1 MIHLSLNY
9 SPAFS
14 RYNKKD
20 ILLIIQCDSGHLYGD
35 LIACAR
41 YRIDDEREKA
51 NNQLQHSIH
60 VLFVIHLP
68 RQFSETKKHGSS
80 FVGFQGGHWISAHLD
95 DICAPTETALT
106 LNNALSAPISDL
118 FYSGDFISTKESVIV
133 TGPAERKLEKD
144 HRQIPEDL
152 EIEDLE
158 SINQQELNLI
168 SEQQME
174 SLPVSDKGLEGD
186 LDHNIAGE
194 EKEMDLEI
202 TNSQKQLDKYLPSS
216 DEELTEHDKVYNI
229 IFLTIIIFLYSL
241 MMTFH

>member
-1 MIHLSLNY
+1 M
-9 SPAFS
+9 
-14 RYNKKD
+14 
-20 ILLIIQCDSGHLYGD
+20 IIQCDSGHLYGD

-51 NNQLQHSIH
+51 NNQLQNNVH
-60 VLFVIHLP
+60 VLFVIHFP

-95 DICAPTETALT
+95 DICAPLDTALT

-133 TGPAERKLEKD
+133 TGPAERMLD
-144 HRQIPEDL
+144 RDYRQVPKGNEDL

-158 SINQQELNLI
+158 SINEQELNII

-174 SLPVSDKGLEGD
+174 SLPVSDKGMEGD
-186 LDHNIAGE
+186 LDHNITGE
-194 EKEMDLEI
+194 ENEMDLEI
-202 TNSQKQLDKYLPSS
+202 NSQKQLDKYLASH
-216 DEELTEHDKVYNI
+216 DEELMEHVKVDNI
-229 IFLTIIIFLYSL
+229 IFLTTIIFLYSL